1 MALNKIKL
9 NSIPQR
15 NKDVVFGFTR
25 EQENVSNN
33 NFIMPQMIK
42 YLCLLYLNQNKDEF
56 DVDNND
62 TYIKLNGNSIICM
75 SNSYVTSCSL
85 KNIVYERKHIW
96 KFKINKNGNQHS
108 AIGIFNT
115 KCEFEKDVYFDCLAF
130 QCEHSNFSGYGISF
144 SGKVTN
150 LDNASVGWGKSIGL
164 TFKEGDIIEI
174 ILDFNEM
181 KLYTKKDDKYVH
193 LFDIEKG
200 KYKAAVAM
208 VGDSSVELLSYQ
220 EVY

>member
-62 TYIKLNGNSIICM
+62 KDIKLNGNCVSTIHSMAHTII
-75 SNSYVTSCSL
+75 SSCL
-85 KNIVYERKHIW
+85 LQNQVHQRKHIW
-96 KFKINKNGNQHS
+96 KFKINKYNYQS
-108 AIGIFNT
+108 TAIGIHNAKF
-115 KCEFEKDVYFDCLAF
+115 EFTRDKFFDIDENYNCP
-130 QCEHSNFSGYGISF
+130 GYAMSFGGKKTDIS
-144 SGKVTN
+144 SH
-150 LDNASVGWGKSIGL
+150 NAWGKSTGL
-164 TFKEGDIIEI
+164 QFKKGDIIDI

-181 KLYTKKDDKYVH
+181 KLYGKKGDECVE

-200 KYKAAVAM
+200 TYRAAVTLR
-208 VGDSSVELLSYQ
+208 GDCSISLLSYQ
-220 EVY
+220 ELY

>member
-56 DVDNND
+56 VVDN
-62 TYIKLNGNSIICM
+62 TYDYRDIELNGDCISK
-75 SNSYVTSCSL
+75 VFVAFPASCYL
-85 KNIVYERKHIW
+85 KNTVYERKHIW
-96 KFKINKNGNQHS
+96 KFKINKYNYQS
-108 AIGIFNT
+108 TAIGIHNAKF
-115 KCEFEKDVYFDCLAF
+115 EFTRDKFFDIDENYNCP
-130 QCEHSNFSGYGISF
+130 GYAMSFGGKKTDIS
-144 SGKVTN
+144 SH
-150 LDNASVGWGKSIGL
+150 NAWGKSTGL
-164 TFKEGDIIEI
+164 QFKKGDIIDI

-181 KLYTKKDDKYVH
+181 KLYGKKGDECVE

-200 KYKAAVAM
+200 TYRAAVTLR
-208 VGDSSVELLSYQ
+208 GDCSISLLSYQ
-220 EVY
+220 ELY

>member
-42 YLCLLYLNQNKDEF
+42 YLCLLYLNQNKDGF
-56 DVDNND
+56 VVDNTRKD
-62 TYIKLNGNSIICM
+62 IQLNGDCISHVPETGCIA
-75 SNSYVTSCSL
+75 SCYL
-85 KNIVYERKHIW
+85 KNTVYERKHIW
-96 KFKINKNGNQHS
+96 KFKIHKCHDNS
-108 AIGIFNT
+108 SIGIYNTKYEFNT
-115 KCEFEKDVYFDCLAF
+115 NMSFDY
-130 QCEHSNFSGYGISF
+130 STRYNNNRTGYAISF
-144 SGKVTN
+144 YGQLTN
-150 LDNASVGWGKSIGL
+150 LSNCSSWGEDSGL
-164 TFKEGDIIEI
+164 EFKEGDIIEI
-174 ILDFNEM
+174 ILDFNVM
-181 KLYTKKDDKYVH
+181 KLYAKKDDKYVH